1 LFLYGTSFAGQIA
14 RFSYKGNLQK
24 EADMGL
30 GFKNNMLAVN
40 LARNLHQTY
49 YNIGKSME
57 KLASGLAINSAA
69 DDPAGLVISEQMRTR
84 IASLNQEIENISYQI
99 NKYQTADSALLQER
113 SKLTEL
119 RTLAVAAANEG
130 GIDESAR
137 AAYQAEADNIVN
149 SFNMIRESSEFGN
162 QKLLDGSE
170 GSVAN
175 VNKLI
180 LIDLSD
186 TELAEAAIKQIDDEI
201 SQLDAQIADVGAT
214 RKNSLESR
222 LTNLRIETQNLV
234 AAESQIRDLDYSR
247 EYANYV
253 KNQMLL
259 NSSLSLLAHTS
270 ISSGSVLSLLNG
282 TK

>member
-1 LFLYGTSFAGQIA
+1 
-14 RFSYKGNLQK
+14 
-24 EADMGL
+24 MGL
-30 GFKNNMLAVN
+30 GFKNNIIAVN
-40 LARNLHQTY
+40 LVRNLNQTY
-49 YNIGKSME
+49 FNISKSME

-84 IASLNQEIENISYQI
+84 IASLNQEIENVSYQI

-137 AAYQAEADNIVN
+137 AAYQAEADNIVG
-149 SFNMIRESSEFGN
+149 SFNMIRESSEFGT

-170 GSVAN
+170 GSVAD
-175 VNKLI
+175 VNELI
-180 LIDLSD
+180 SVDLSD
-186 TELAEAAIKQIDDEI
+186 TESAEAAMKQIDDEI

-214 RKNSLESR
+214 QKNSLESR
-222 LTNLRIETQNLV
+222 RTNLRIESQNLV
-234 AAESQIRDLDYSR
+234 AAESQIRDLDYAK
-247 EYANYV
+247 EYTNFV
-253 KNQMLL
+253 KNEMLL
-259 NSSLSLLAHTS
+259 KSTLSLLAHST
-270 ISSGSVLSLLNG
+270 ITSGSVLSLISG